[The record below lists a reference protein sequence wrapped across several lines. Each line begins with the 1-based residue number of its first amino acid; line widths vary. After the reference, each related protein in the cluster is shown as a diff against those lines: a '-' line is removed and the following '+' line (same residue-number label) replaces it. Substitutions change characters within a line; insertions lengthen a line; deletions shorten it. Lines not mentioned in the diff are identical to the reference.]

1 MKNIKD
7 MTAEEMSFLSQE
19 QMENIPPQ
27 DFGYFM
33 YRFNSAKLDALE
45 WDTWDKMTYEQLSYI
60 SMDVFSILKE
70 DILQLLIEKFK
81 NNQNT
86 IKIQKRI
93 DDKVVPIQSMP
104 LSYILNNAKR
114 KSKEIKDMINESM
127 KVYQKYKDKHVD
139 DIPESCIKEILM
151 LDRLDDETLEVLRQF
166 DTLPYLIQTKRL
178 LHWLDLN
185 KYQKIVEIYFRNH
198 PKQFTGYK
206 IQKKMY
212 YLYDDI
218 IRVLAS
224 Q

>member
-1 MKNIKD
+1 
-7 MTAEEMSFLSQE
+7 MTAEEISFLSQE
-19 QMENIPPQ
+19 QIENIPPQ
-27 DFGYFM
+27 HFGYFM
-33 YRFNSAKLDALE
+33 YKFNSAKLDALE

-93 DDKVVPIQSMP
+93 GDKVVPIQSMP

-114 KSKEIKDMINESM
+114 RSKEIKDMINESM
-127 KVYQKYKDKHVD
+127 KVYQEYKNKHVD

-151 LDRLDDETLEVLRQF
+151 LDRLDDETVEVLRQF
-166 DTLPYLIQTKRL
+166 DTLPFLIQSKHL
-178 LHWLDLN
+178 LHWFDLN

-198 PKQFTGYK
+198 PNQFTGYK

-218 IRVLAS
+218 IMVLAS

>member
-7 MTAEEMSFLSQE
+7 MTAEEISFLSQE
-19 QMENIPPQ
+19 QIENIPPQ

-33 YRFNSAKLDALE
+33 YKFNSAKLDALE
-45 WDTWDKMTYEQLSYI
+45 WDTWNKMTYEQLSYI

-93 DDKVVPIQSMP
+93 GDKVVPIQSMP

-139 DIPESCIKEILM
+139 DIPESCIKEILL

-218 IRVLAS
+218 ILILAS

>member
-1 MKNIKD
+1 

-127 KVYQKYKDKHVD
+127 KVYHEYKNKHVD

-151 LDRLDDETLEVLRQF
+151 LDRLDDETVEILRQF
-166 DTLPYLIQTKRL
+166 DTMPYLIQTKHL
-178 LHWLDLN
+178 LHWFDLN

-198 PKQFTGYK
+198 PEQFTGYK

-218 IRVLAS
+218 ILILAS

>member
-1 MKNIKD
+1 
-7 MTAEEMSFLSQE
+7 MTAEEISFLSQE

-33 YRFNSAKLDALE
+33 YKFNSAKLDALE
-45 WDTWDKMTYEQLSYI
+45 WDTWNKMTYEQLSYI

-70 DILQLLIEKFK
+70 DVLQLLIEKFK

-93 DDKVVPIQSMP
+93 GDKVVPIQSMP

-127 KVYQKYKDKHVD
+127 KVYQKYKNKYVD

-151 LDRLDDETLEVLRQF
+151 LDRLDDETVEILRQF
-166 DTLPYLIQTKRL
+166 DILPYLIQSKHL

-198 PKQFTGYK
+198 PNQFTGYK

-212 YLYDDI
+212 YLYDEI
-218 IRVLAS
+218 IMVLAS

>member
-7 MTAEEMSFLSQE
+7 MTAEEISFLSQE
-19 QMENIPPQ
+19 QIENIPPQ

-33 YRFNSAKLDALE
+33 YKFNSAKLDALE
-45 WDTWDKMTYEQLSYI
+45 WDTWNKMTYEQLSYI

-86 IKIQKRI
+86 ITIQKRI

-127 KVYQKYKDKHVD
+127 KVYHEYKNKHVD

-151 LDRLDDETLEVLRQF
+151 LDRLDDETVEILRQF
-166 DTLPYLIQTKRL
+166 DTMPYLIQTKHL
-178 LHWLDLN
+178 LHWFDLN

-198 PKQFTGYK
+198 PEQFTGYK

-218 IRVLAS
+218 ILILAS

>member
-1 MKNIKD
+1 
-7 MTAEEMSFLSQE
+7 MTAEEISFLSQE
-19 QMENIPPQ
+19 QIENIPPQ

-60 SMDVFSILKE
+60 SMDVFSMLKE

-127 KVYQKYKDKHVD
+127 KVYHEYKNKHVD

-151 LDRLDDETLEVLRQF
+151 LDRLDDETVEILRQF
-166 DTLPYLIQTKRL
+166 DTMPYLIQTKHL
-178 LHWLDLN
+178 LHWFDLN

-198 PKQFTGYK
+198 PEQFTGYK

-218 IRVLAS
+218 ILILAS